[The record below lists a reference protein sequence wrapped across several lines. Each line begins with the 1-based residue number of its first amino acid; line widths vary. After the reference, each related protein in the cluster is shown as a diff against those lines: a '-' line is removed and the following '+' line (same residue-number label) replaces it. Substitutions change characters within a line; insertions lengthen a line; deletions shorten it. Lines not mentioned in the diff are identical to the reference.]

1 MSNRSKCGIMIALH
15 AIQADNSAIHGLKS
29 KYLCGCFLFCARG
42 IMIALNEIQSDFPV
56 ECRQEGGDI

>member
-15 AIQADNSAIHGLKS
+15 AIQADNSAF
-29 KYLCGCFLFCARG
+29 YLCGCFLFCARG

>member
-15 AIQADNSAIHGLKS
+15 AIHGLKS

>member
-15 AIQADNSAIHGLKS
+15 AIQAD
-29 KYLCGCFLFCARG
+29 
-42 IMIALNEIQSDFPV
+42 FPV